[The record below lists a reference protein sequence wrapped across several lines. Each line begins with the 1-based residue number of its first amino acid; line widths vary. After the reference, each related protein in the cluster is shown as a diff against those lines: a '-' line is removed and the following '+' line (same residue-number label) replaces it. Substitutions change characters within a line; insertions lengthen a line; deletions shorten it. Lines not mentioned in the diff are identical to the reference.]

1 MENSLNTEGK
11 KKKKQAICGSIKIV
25 NIPSSVLQ
33 FTEQTW
39 SQNFPKH
46 LYEKKKAFTAQ
57 GSLSGGWE
65 EAEWDKPRSSSASP
79 RRGQVTSSSSDRCST
94 ALGSSDLSR
103 DDGHC
108 EEATPRV
115 LRRQLLGCSEGR
127 GSPALQV
134 G

>member
-65 EAEWDKPRSSSASP
+65 EAEWDKTRAALPLPGGVRSPAAP
-79 RRGQVTSSSSDRCST
+79 AIDVALHWGPAILAGMMVT
-94 ALGSSDLSR
+94 
-103 DDGHC
+103 
-108 EEATPRV
+108 V
-115 LRRQLLGCSEGR
+115 RRQLLGCSEGNSS
-127 GSPALQV
+127 GAQKAEAALPYK
-134 G
+134 

>member
-46 LYEKKKAFTAQ
+46 LYEKKKGLYSTGQPEWGVGGSGVGQAQ
-57 GSLSGGWE
+57 KQLCLSQEGS
-65 EAEWDKPRSSSASP
+65 
-79 RRGQVTSSSSDRCST
+79 
-94 ALGSSDLSR
+94 
-103 DDGHC
+103 GHQ
-108 EEATPRV
+108 
-115 LRRQLLGCSEGR
+115 QLQR
-127 GSPALQV
+127 
-134 G
+134 

>member
-46 LYEKKKAFTAQ
+46 LYEKKKGLDSTGQ
-57 GSLSGGWE
+57 PEWGVGGSGVGQ
-65 EAEWDKPRSSSASP
+65 DQSSSASP